1 MNGNEFLKSK
11 WMEEAKK
18 PDAERNVQQKF
29 NQWSNRVK
37 NTGILNKAKELW
49 SYIISGQVSGTEKL
63 VVLAAL
69 LYIISPIDLI
79 PDFIPVAGWLD
90 DMGIGAFAL
99 SFITNKIS
107 NTELAAPIAG
117 TNEIAQNAMNAA
129 SSFMKDFQYKDGLSY
144 KIEDLKDVAYNL
156 DATEM
161 VSYAEDIEERLD
173 SSVFSVMFVGRYSSG
188 KSTLINAFLGKE
200 LLPVGATATRRPITY
215 IMMGSEEKLYSESR
229 QGTITIHDNARDLLD
244 KGNKYLEEANQIS
257 LFLPA
262 KFLSDQLCFVDTPG
276 LEDPDQDFSNM
287 TLQAA
292 PAADALVMVIHI
304 GYTQAAADWSF
315 LKDMLR
321 DDRDRKVFVVLNH
334 ADTINNEQIN
344 NVIET
349 ISKSL
354 NDLNI
359 PKTRIFA
366 LSAKNACE
374 RIFAGE
380 TPDRRFNDFKTA
392 LLGFLNKSRK
402 FERERIIRQQV
413 NVLSSKLKDT
423 CTTYVGLQEK
433 TVEEK
438 KSVLEQL
445 ANKRKQAEKLIDD
458 EERKIERKLQE
469 LENRFLAN
477 FESFCDALRTDVQ
490 RHVDRATL
498 PQLQAEYDLSNNIKT
513 KIHEFIEKDL
523 KDIHQELGNFTYGCI
538 TNLHNELQ
546 KTNFPLEI
554 ERDESIISKNP
565 DLIIVGGLFIAW
577 PLLSIMSFAALAA
590 GALFGRSYLENMIT
604 KVIEKHGKE
613 KARKAIL
620 AQLDVQLTSFKKDFT
635 KHIHEHFNELRND
648 CIAKIKSSMLEN
660 IGIAYTVAHKDI
672 AGADL
677 IAERAR
683 KLLQRFEK

>member
-244 KGNKYLEEANQIS
+244 KGNKYLEKQIKS
-257 LFLPA
+257 V
-262 KFLSDQLCFVDTPG
+262 CFFP
-276 LEDPDQDFSNM
+276 PNFY
-287 TLQAA
+287 
-292 PAADALVMVIHI
+292 P
-304 GYTQAAADWSF
+304 
-315 LKDMLR
+315 
-321 DDRDRKVFVVLNH
+321 
-334 ADTINNEQIN
+334 INY
-344 NVIET
+344 
-349 ISKSL
+349 
-354 NDLNI
+354 
-359 PKTRIFA
+359 
-366 LSAKNACE
+366 
-374 RIFAGE
+374 
-380 TPDRRFNDFKTA
+380 
-392 LLGFLNKSRK
+392 
-402 FERERIIRQQV
+402 
-413 NVLSSKLKDT
+413 VLSIPPDW
-423 CTTYVGLQEK
+423 
-433 TVEEK
+433 
-438 KSVLEQL
+438 
-445 ANKRKQAEKLIDD
+445 
-458 EERKIERKLQE
+458 KIQ
-469 LENRFLAN
+469 
-477 FESFCDALRTDVQ
+477 
-490 RHVDRATL
+490 
-498 PQLQAEYDLSNNIKT
+498 IK
-513 KIHEFIEKDL
+513 
-523 KDIHQELGNFTYGCI
+523 
-538 TNLHNELQ
+538 
-546 KTNFPLEI
+546 
-554 ERDESIISKNP
+554 IS
-565 DLIIVGGLFIAW
+565 
-577 PLLSIMSFAALAA
+577 
-590 GALFGRSYLENMIT
+590 
-604 KVIEKHGKE
+604 
-613 KARKAIL
+613 AI
-620 AQLDVQLTSFKKDFT
+620 
-635 KHIHEHFNELRND
+635 
-648 CIAKIKSSMLEN
+648 
-660 IGIAYTVAHKDI
+660 
-672 AGADL
+672 
-677 IAERAR
+677 
-683 KLLQRFEK
+683 